1 MDLCYEAL
9 NGSCGKYVRPN
20 SVHVPMLIAVMLITF
35 VTVIGNL
42 LVIISIGHFKQLH
55 TPTNQLILSLALC
68 DFLLGLF
75 VMPLSAVRSIQG
87 CWYFGDFLCKLHTCV
102 DITLSTASIFHLVS
116 VSAERCCAVCGPLT
130 YHSRIGFP
138 TVLLMISTSWL
149 IPAIFAYVITFF
161 ELNLQGGKDF
171 YETHVRCVGGC
182 HVFFSHGP
190 AVVTSLVSFYIPGFI
205 IIGIYSRIYMV
216 AQNQARSINHQLNQL
231 RRSYPSG
238 STQHRAWKATKTIA
252 IVVGVFLPFTI
263 TKKITSGFGTNV
275 MTSNVTDT
283 ENMFLCYPLL
293 LNSCAKLHRLTV
305 VKVVM
310 YVFMVLMILTT
321 VFGNLLIIISIS
333 HFKHLKSPTH
343 LIVRSLAASDCLLGS
358 LVMPYSMG

>member
-1 MDLCYEAL
+1 MNGLSNNKMDLCYEAL
-9 NGSCGKYVRPN
+9 NGSCGKYIQPY
-20 SVHVPMLIAVMLITF
+20 SIHIPMLIAVMLITF
-35 VTVIGNL
+35 VTMIGNL

-87 CWYFGDFLCKLHTCV
+87 CWYFGDFLCKLHTCI

-116 VSAERCCAVCGPLT
+116 VSAERCCAVCRPLT
-130 YHSRIGFP
+130 YHSCIGFP

-190 AVVTSLVSFYIPGFI
+190 AVITSLVSFYIPGFV

-216 AQNQARSINHQLNQL
+216 AQKQARSISHQLNQL
-231 RRSYPSG
+231 RRSYSSG
-238 STQHRAWKATKTIA
+238 STRRQARKATITIA
-252 IVVGVFLPFTI
+252 IVVGVFLVCWTPF
-263 TKKITSGFGTNV
+263 
-275 MTSNVTDT
+275 
-283 ENMFLCYPLL
+283 FLCNI
-293 LNSCAKLHRLTV
+293 LNPFIGYTTPPMLIDALVWFGYVNSTLNPFIYAFMYSWFRKAVRIIVTGEIFQNNSSRKQLNYLT
-305 VKVVM
+305 
-310 YVFMVLMILTT
+310 
-321 VFGNLLIIISIS
+321 N
-333 HFKHLKSPTH
+333 
-343 LIVRSLAASDCLLGS
+343 A
-358 LVMPYSMG
+358 

>member
-9 NGSCGKYVRPN
+9 NGSCGKYERPN

-87 CWYFGDFLCKLHTCV
+87 CWYFGDFLCKIHTCV

-130 YHSRIGFP
+130 YHSRIGFL

-149 IPAIFAYVITFF
+149 IPAIFAYAITFF

-182 HVFFSHGP
+182 HVFFSQGP

-238 STQHRAWKATKTIA
+238 STHYRARKATKTIA
-252 IVVGVFLPFTI
+252 IVVGVFLVCWTPF
-263 TKKITSGFGTNV
+263 
-275 MTSNVTDT
+275 
-283 ENMFLCYPLL
+283 FLCNI
-293 LNSCAKLHRLTV
+293 LNPFIGYTTPPMLIDALVWFGYVNSTLNPFIYAFMYSWFRKAVRIV
-305 VKVVM
+305 VTGEIFENNSSRKQLYM
-310 YVFMVLMILTT
+310 
-321 VFGNLLIIISIS
+321 
-333 HFKHLKSPTH
+333 
-343 LIVRSLAASDCLLGS
+343 
-358 LVMPYSMG
+358 

>member
-1 MDLCYEAL
+1 MNGLSNNKMDLCYEAL
-9 NGSCGKYVRPN
+9 NGSCGKYIQPY
-20 SVHVPMLIAVMLITF
+20 SVHIPMLIAVMLITF
-35 VTVIGNL
+35 VTMIGNL

-87 CWYFGDFLCKLHTCV
+87 CWYFGDFLCKLHTCI

-116 VSAERCCAVCGPLT
+116 VSAERCCAVCRPLT
-130 YHSRIGFP
+130 YHSCIGFP

-190 AVVTSLVSFYIPGFI
+190 AVITSLVSFYIPGFV

-216 AQNQARSINHQLNQL
+216 AQKQARSISHQLNQL
-231 RRSYPSG
+231 RRSYSSG
-238 STQHRAWKATKTIA
+238 STRRQARKATITIA
-252 IVVGVFLPFTI
+252 IVVGVFLVCWTPF
-263 TKKITSGFGTNV
+263 
-275 MTSNVTDT
+275 
-283 ENMFLCYPLL
+283 FLCNI
-293 LNSCAKLHRLTV
+293 LNPFIGYTTPPMLIDALVWFGYVNSTLNPFIYAFMYSWFRKAVRIIVTGEIFQNNSSRKQLNYLT
-305 VKVVM
+305 
-310 YVFMVLMILTT
+310 
-321 VFGNLLIIISIS
+321 N
-333 HFKHLKSPTH
+333 
-343 LIVRSLAASDCLLGS
+343 A
-358 LVMPYSMG
+358 

>member
-55 TPTNQLILSLALC
+55 TPTNQLILSLAL
-68 DFLLGLF
+68 
-75 VMPLSAVRSIQG
+75 PLSAVRSIQG

-171 YETHVRCVGGC
+171 YETHVRCV
-182 HVFFSHGP
+182 
-190 AVVTSLVSFYIPGFI
+190 VVTSLVSFYIPGFI

-252 IVVGVFLPFTI
+252 IVVGVFLVCWTPF
-263 TKKITSGFGTNV
+263 
-275 MTSNVTDT
+275 
-283 ENMFLCYPLL
+283 FLCNI
-293 LNSCAKLHRLTV
+293 LNPFIGYTTPPMLIDALVWFGYVNSTLNPFIYAFMYSWFRKAVRIV
-305 VKVVM
+305 VTGEIFQNNSSRKELYM
-310 YVFMVLMILTT
+310 
-321 VFGNLLIIISIS
+321 
-333 HFKHLKSPTH
+333 
-343 LIVRSLAASDCLLGS
+343 
-358 LVMPYSMG
+358 

>member
-1 MDLCYEAL
+1 MNGLPNNKMDLCYEAL
-9 NGSCGKYVRPN
+9 NGSCGKYVRPY
-20 SVHVPMLIAVMLITF
+20 SVHIPMLIAVMLITF

-75 VMPLSAVRSIQG
+75 VMPLSAARSIQG
-87 CWYFGDFLCKLHTCV
+87 CWYFGDFLCKLHTCI

-116 VSAERCCAVCGPLT
+116 VSAERCCAVCCPLT
-130 YHSRIGFP
+130 YHSCIGFP
-138 TVLLMISTSWL
+138 TVLVMLSTSWL

-190 AVVTSLVSFYIPGFI
+190 AVVTSLVSFYIPGFV

-216 AQNQARSINHQLNQL
+216 AQKQARSISHQLNQL
-231 RRSYPSG
+231 RKCYSSR
-238 STQHRAWKATKTIA
+238 STQRQAQKATITIA
-252 IVVGVFLPFTI
+252 IVVGVFLVCWTPF
-263 TKKITSGFGTNV
+263 
-275 MTSNVTDT
+275 
-283 ENMFLCYPLL
+283 FLCNILNPFIGYATPPMLIDALVWLGYVNSTLNPFIYAFMYSWFRKAVRIIVTGEIFQHNSSRKPLYL
-293 LNSCAKLHRLTV
+293 
-305 VKVVM
+305 
-310 YVFMVLMILTT
+310 
-321 VFGNLLIIISIS
+321 
-333 HFKHLKSPTH
+333 
-343 LIVRSLAASDCLLGS
+343 
-358 LVMPYSMG
+358 

>member
-9 NGSCGKYVRPN
+9 NGSCGKYIQPY
-20 SVHVPMLIAVMLITF
+20 SIHIPMLIAVMLITF
-35 VTVIGNL
+35 VTMIGNL

-87 CWYFGDFLCKLHTCV
+87 CWYFGDFLCKLHTCI

-116 VSAERCCAVCGPLT
+116 VSAERCCAVCRPLT
-130 YHSRIGFP
+130 YHSCIGFP

-190 AVVTSLVSFYIPGFI
+190 AVITSLVSFYIPGFV

-216 AQNQARSINHQLNQL
+216 AQKQARSISHQLNQL
-231 RRSYPSG
+231 RRSYSSG
-238 STQHRAWKATKTIA
+238 STRRQARKATITIA
-252 IVVGVFLPFTI
+252 IVVGVFLVCWTPF
-263 TKKITSGFGTNV
+263 
-275 MTSNVTDT
+275 
-283 ENMFLCYPLL
+283 FLCNI
-293 LNSCAKLHRLTV
+293 LNPFIGYTTPPMLIDALVWFGYVNSTLNPFIYAFMYSWFRKAVRIIVTGEIFQNNSSRKQLNYLT
-305 VKVVM
+305 
-310 YVFMVLMILTT
+310 
-321 VFGNLLIIISIS
+321 N
-333 HFKHLKSPTH
+333 
-343 LIVRSLAASDCLLGS
+343 A
-358 LVMPYSMG
+358 

>member
-9 NGSCGKYVRPN
+9 NGSCGKYIQPY
-20 SVHVPMLIAVMLITF
+20 SVHIPMLIAVMLITF
-35 VTVIGNL
+35 VTMIGNL

-87 CWYFGDFLCKLHTCV
+87 CWYFGDFLCKLHTCI

-116 VSAERCCAVCGPLT
+116 VSAERCCAVCRPLT
-130 YHSRIGFP
+130 YHSCIGFP

-190 AVVTSLVSFYIPGFI
+190 AVITSLVSFYIPGFV

-216 AQNQARSINHQLNQL
+216 AQKQARSISHQLNQL
-231 RRSYPSG
+231 RRSYSSG
-238 STQHRAWKATKTIA
+238 STRRQARKATITIA
-252 IVVGVFLPFTI
+252 IVVGVFLVCWTPF
-263 TKKITSGFGTNV
+263 
-275 MTSNVTDT
+275 
-283 ENMFLCYPLL
+283 FLCNI
-293 LNSCAKLHRLTV
+293 LNPFIGYTTPPMLIDALVWFGYVNSTLNPFIYAFMYSWFRKAVRIIVTGEIFQNNSSRKQLNYLT
-305 VKVVM
+305 
-310 YVFMVLMILTT
+310 
-321 VFGNLLIIISIS
+321 N
-333 HFKHLKSPTH
+333 
-343 LIVRSLAASDCLLGS
+343 A
-358 LVMPYSMG
+358 

>member
-1 MDLCYEAL
+1 MDFCYESL

-20 SVHVPMLIAVMLITF
+20 SVHVPMLIVVMLITF

-42 LVIISIGHFKQLH
+42 LVIISIGHFKQLY

-138 TVLLMISTSWL
+138 TVLFMIFSSWL
-149 IPAIFAYVITFF
+149 IPAIFAYAIIFF
-161 ELNLQGGKDF
+161 ELNLQGAEDF
-171 YETHVRCVGGC
+171 YETHVHCVGGC
-182 HVFFSHGP
+182 HVFFSPGP

-205 IIGIYSRIYMV
+205 IIGIYSRIYFV

-238 STQHRAWKATKTIA
+238 SMQRRAWKATITIA
-252 IVVGVFLPFTI
+252 IVVGVFLVCWTPF
-263 TKKITSGFGTNV
+263 
-275 MTSNVTDT
+275 
-283 ENMFLCYPLL
+283 FLCNI
-293 LNSCAKLHRLTV
+293 LNPFIGYTTPPMLIDALVWFGYVNSTLNPFIYAF
-305 VKVVM
+305 M
-310 YVFMVLMILTT
+310 YSWFRKAVR
-321 VFGNLLIIISIS
+321 IIVTGEIFQNNSS
-333 HFKHLKSPTH
+333 RKQLY
-343 LIVRSLAASDCLLGS
+343 
-358 LVMPYSMG
+358 M